1 MSRADSSR
9 LERALE
15 VWLAHV
21 ETSTRDDDALLAAH
35 PELRE
40 LLEPMLAERD
50 GATTTRVIG
59 DFRIDAELGRG
70 GMGVVY
76 SAWQQSLGRKV
87 ALKILAPALTA
98 DSAAI
103 ARFHREAAATA
114 KLRHPGIV
122 EVFGVG
128 RDGDVNW
135 FAMELV
141 EGQPLYRCRERF
153 REPRAAVELAAR
165 VLDALQHAHATG
177 LVHRDVKPANV
188 LVRTDGQVVLT
199 DFGLARDVHSPT
211 VTVEGGFLG
220 TLDYAAPEQ
229 IQGQKVDARVD
240 VWSTGVVLAELLIG
254 RHPFASETATATLH
268 AILTQDPAGLRG
280 ATGIDDDLAAICAR
294 ALEKDPVRR
303 YPSAVAFLAD
313 LRAWQQ
319 GAPVAARLPTA
330 TERLRR
336 WARREPWRA
345 LAAALLAIGVPLLA
359 VVGGYLWANAPRIEA
374 AARAEREEQRERA
387 LTTAWVALNDERP
400 RDGLRELEPWSGD
413 PTDLEVRLAM
423 CALWTWTDTPQK
435 AGTMLSAFAGTR
447 IHELVRLLL
456 DGGGKDLPF
465 RFEDVE
471 ASTTLE
477 CAVLGHI
484 AAEQEKSY
492 HRGTIF
498 YHHAAKWYGR
508 AVALSPKPR
517 AWLLLQWSIAAARA
531 NDADAFANALAA
543 YEQFFPDTRGFQ
555 LLYAFGSAV
564 APIERGLAAV
574 SATGLDTDP
583 RFLLARGHYLARAN
597 RTAEAIAA
605 FERALELQPDNARA
619 WETLARWRRSAK
631 DPNGA
636 VEAARR
642 AIAVDPKMG
651 SAHGLEGAILME
663 TGKPAEARA
672 PLERARELDGGDW
685 KHAQNLGLVL
695 HELSDEEGALAQF
708 ETAARL
714 APTQSAPYACMARSL
729 KRLDRVEEAF
739 VAEVRANT
747 FAAADDYARCMT
759 LALRAL
765 EAELPDVA
773 RESAERATRIAPDND
788 GPWWRLAEVCL
799 EVRPMDA
806 TGAARAVEQ
815 ARAVDKSI
823 TPRERALWG
832 RAEAANGH
840 AQQAIELL
848 EAALRDEE
856 KVPPA
861 SREKA
866 RAALARL
873 REQR

>member
-1 MSRADSSR
+1 MSRGDSSR

-21 ETSTRDDDALLAAH
+21 ETSAHDDDALLAAH

-40 LLEPMLAERD
+40 LLEPMLGERD
-50 GATTTRVIG
+50 GAATARVIG
-59 DFRIDAELGRG
+59 DFRIDGELGRG

-87 ALKILAPALTA
+87 ALKILAPALGA

-141 EGQPLYRCRERF
+141 EGEPLHRCRERF
-153 REPRAAVELAAR
+153 RDPRAAVELAAR
-165 VLDALQHAHATG
+165 ILDALQHAHATG

-199 DFGLARDVHSPT
+199 DFGLARDVSSPT

-240 VWSTGVVLAELLIG
+240 VWSTGVVLAELLAG
-254 RHPFASETATATLH
+254 RHPFTADTATATLR
-268 AILTQDPAGLRG
+268 AILTQDPTGLHS
-280 ATGIDDDLAAICAR
+280 AAGIDDDLAAICAR
-294 ALEKDPVRR
+294 ALEKDPERR
-303 YPSAVAFLAD
+303 YASAVAFLAD

-319 GAPVAARLPTA
+319 GLPVAARLPSA

-374 AARAEREEQRERA
+374 AARAERAERRERA

-400 RDGLRELEPWSGD
+400 RDGLRELEPWVDD
-413 PTDLEVRLAM
+413 PTDLEVRLAQ
-423 CALWTWTDTPQK
+423 CALWTWTETPAK
-435 AGTMLSAFAGTR
+435 ALTALAPFTGTR
-447 IHELVRLLL
+447 IHDLVTMLL
-456 DGGGKDLPF
+456 DGGGKELPF
-465 RFEDVE
+465 RFEEVE
-471 ASTTLE
+471 ASTPLE
-477 CAVLGHI
+477 CAVLGHL
-484 AAEQEKSY
+484 AYEQVRSY
-492 HRGTIF
+492 HRDPVF
-498 YHHAAKWYGR
+498 YKHAAKWYGR

-531 NDADAFANALAA
+531 DDVDAFATALAA
-543 YEQFFPDTRGFQ
+543 YEHFFPDTRGLQ
-555 LLYAFGSAV
+555 LLYAFGSKL
-564 APIERGLAAV
+564 APVERGLAVLA
-574 SATGLDTDP
+574 APDLDGDP
-583 RFLLARGHYLARAN
+583 RFLFARGQFLARTN
-597 RTAEAIAA
+597 RTSAAIDAM
-605 FERALELQPDNARA
+605 ERALAVQPDNTRG
-619 WETLARWRRSAK
+619 WEQLARLRRSIK
-631 DPNGA
+631 DRNGA
-636 VEAARR
+636 LEALRR
-642 AIAVDPKMG
+642 AIAIDPKY
-651 SAHGLEGAILME
+651 AAAIGLLGAILTE
-663 TGKPAEARA
+663 AGSLPEARTA
-672 PLERARELDGGDW
+672 LERARELDPREW
-685 KHAQNLGLVL
+685 RNAHNLGLLL
-695 HELSDEEGALAQF
+695 HELRDDEGALAQF
-708 ETAARL
+708 EAAARL
-714 APTQSAPYACMARSL
+714 APTEAAPHACMARTL
-729 KRLDRVEEAF
+729 KRLDRIEEAF
-739 VAEVRANT
+739 VEEVRAST
-747 FAAADDYARCMT
+747 VASPDDYSARMM

-765 EAELPDVA
+765 EVDLPAVA
-773 RESAERATRIAPDND
+773 RDAAESAVRIAPDND
-788 GPWWRLAEVCL
+788 GTWWRLAEVCL
-799 EVRPMDA
+799 EIRPIDA
-806 TGAARAVEQ
+806 AGAAAAVER
-815 ARAVDKSI
+815 ARAVDKAI

-832 RAEAANGH
+832 RAEAANGNV
-840 AQQAIELL
+840 QAAIDLL
-848 EAALRDEE
+848 ETALREE
-856 KVPPA
+856 DKLPPA

-873 REQR
+873 REPR